1 MLSGLTLY
9 LVAAILMALAG
20 RHLPSDWVDDA
31 HDADVARGPAEG
43 NR

>member
-20 RHLPSDWVDDA
+20 RHLPSDWVDD
-31 HDADVARGPAEG
+31 DVARGPSEG
-43 NR
+43 NC